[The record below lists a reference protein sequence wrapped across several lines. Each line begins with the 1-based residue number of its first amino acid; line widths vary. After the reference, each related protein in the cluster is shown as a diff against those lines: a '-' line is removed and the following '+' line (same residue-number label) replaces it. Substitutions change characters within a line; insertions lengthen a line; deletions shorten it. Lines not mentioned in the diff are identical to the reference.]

1 VAGTRRERRSDILE
15 RVEALHEE
23 GRRDELVAMIGT
35 LVDEIDRLELLEQ
48 KLRKHRFGKR
58 SEKLD
63 PKQLALTLAERD
75 ELAGETGELAC
86 TPEHIVDEGQAREN
100 QPPRP
105 ERGKRKPLP
114 EDLPRTTIPIPVPE
128 AQRRCASCGR
138 EMGVM
143 GCETSEELEWVPGH
157 FEVRRYEREKRAC
170 SHCGGGGVVTA
181 PTPDKVVEKGLP
193 GPGLLAHV
201 VVSKFQDHLPLYR
214 QRQIFKRQGID
225 LPSAT
230 LGRWCAQAA
239 WGVAPVAQ
247 EIRRRVLA
255 SYVLQTDDTHLRVLD
270 RDHPQ
275 GIKRGFVWPY
285 VGDGR
290 WAYFDYTPSRAKEGP
305 LEFLV
310 ERRGWVQ
317 ADAYAG
323 YDRLFDGED
332 ARCIEVGCWAHARR
346 RFVETLEG
354 GDGQAAWPLE
364 QIRTLYA
371 IERELSRAQ
380 VSPEVRAKVRQE
392 QGRPVLNAL
401 EEWLRQRENRLP
413 PKSPLADAVSYT
425 LNQWDALSVY
435 LEDGHLDIDNNR
447 VERLIRMVA
456 VGRKNYLFA
465 GSDAGARN
473 AATHYTLI
481 ATCRLHGIDAQAYLA
496 DIYAK
501 IAGGWPH
508 ARLAELLPDAW
519 LHAHPDAPRCPF
531 PA

>member
-1 VAGTRRERRSDILE
+1 
-15 RVEALHEE
+15 
-23 GRRDELVAMIGT
+23 
-35 LVDEIDRLELLEQ
+35 
-48 KLRKHRFGKR
+48 
-58 SEKLD
+58 
-63 PKQLALTLAERD
+63 
-75 ELAGETGELAC
+75 
-86 TPEHIVDEGQAREN
+86 
-100 QPPRP
+100 
-105 ERGKRKPLP
+105 
-114 EDLPRTTIPIPVPE
+114 
-128 AQRRCASCGR
+128 
-138 EMGVM
+138 
-143 GCETSEELEWVPGH
+143 
-157 FEVRRYEREKRAC
+157 
-170 SHCGGGGVVTA
+170 
-181 PTPDKVVEKGLP
+181 
-193 GPGLLAHV
+193 

-247 EIRRRVLA
+247 EIRCRVLG

-270 RDHPQ
+270 RDHPG

-285 VGDGR
+285 VGDGC

-305 LEFLV
+305 LEFLA

-323 YDRLFDGED
+323 YDRLFEGEE
-332 ARCIEVGCWAHARR
+332 ARCVEVGCWAHARR
-346 RFVETLEG
+346 RFVEALEG

-364 QIRTLYA
+364 QIRTLYG

-380 VSPEVRAKVRQE
+380 VSPEVRAKLRQE

-425 LNQWDALSVY
+425 LNQWDALSVH

-465 GSDAGARN
+465 GSNAGARN
-473 AATHYTLI
+473 AAVHYTLI

>member
-1 VAGTRRERRSDILE
+1 
-15 RVEALHEE
+15 
-23 GRRDELVAMIGT
+23 MIGK
-35 LVDEIDRLELLEQ
+35 LVDEVDRLEMLEQ

-63 PKQLALTLAERD
+63 PKQLALALAEMD
-75 ELAGETGELAC
+75 ELTGNTAELQP
-86 TPEHIVDEGQAREN
+86 TPEHIADEGQPRGDTS
-100 QPPRP
+100 PRP
-105 ERGKRKPLP
+105 RRGKRKPLP
-114 EDLPRTTIPIPVPE
+114 PDLPRTTIPIPVPE
-128 AQRRCASCGR
+128 AQRHCASCGQ
-138 EMGVM
+138 EMGTI
-143 GCETSEELEWVPGH
+143 GTETSEELEWIPGH

-170 SHCGGGGVVTA
+170 AHCGNGGVVTA
-181 PTPDKVVEKGLP
+181 PTPGKVVEKGLP

-225 LPSAT
+225 VPSAT

-239 WGVAPVAQ
+239 WVVEPLAQ

-255 SYVLQTDDTHLRVLD
+255 AYILQTDDTHLRVLD

-275 GIKRGFVWPY
+275 GIKRGFLWPY

-290 WAYFDYTPSRAKEGP
+290 WAYFDYTPSRGKQGP
-305 LEFLV
+305 LEFLA

-323 YDRLFDGED
+323 YDQLFDGEN

-346 RFVETLEG
+346 RFVAALEG
-354 GDGQAAWPLE
+354 GEGQAAWPLE
-364 QIRTLYA
+364 QVRALYA
-371 IERELSRAQ
+371 IERQLTAEQ

-392 QGRPVLNAL
+392 QGRPLLDAL
-401 EEWLRQRENRLP
+401 ERWLRQQQGRLP

-425 LNQWDALSVY
+425 LNQWQALSVY
-435 LEDGHLDIDNNR
+435 LQDGQLSIDNTR

-473 AATHYTLI
+473 AALHYTLI

-496 DIYAK
+496 DVYEK

-519 LHAHPDAPRCPF
+519 LLQHPDAPRCPF